1 MNAIEIFWFFTVII
15 IIITILST
23 DPKSSISGAQNNQLT
38 MLFSNVSDGQNF
50 IRKFTWLAV
59 IAFFIL
65 TVLLSYFN

>member
-1 MNAIEIFWFFTVII
+1 MNAIEVFWFFTVII

-38 MLFSNVSDGQNF
+38 MLFSNASEGQTF

-59 IAFFIL
+59 ILFFIL
-65 TVLLSYFN
+65 TVLISYFN